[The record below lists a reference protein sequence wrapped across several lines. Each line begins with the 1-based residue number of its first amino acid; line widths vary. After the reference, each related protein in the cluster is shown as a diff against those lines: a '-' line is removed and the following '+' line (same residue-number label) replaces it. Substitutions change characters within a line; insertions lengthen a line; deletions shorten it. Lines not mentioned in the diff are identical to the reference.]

1 MAHRL
6 ELISNQLAALQGT
19 SQSKLKENYLKDP
32 LEFLRLEELLPPD
45 INARR
50 KALRKLLD
58 EEVAPLIPEYVE
70 RAEFPRQILPKFKPI
85 FGLMKENYGCRQISM
100 LEKHL
105 NYYELAR
112 VDASLGTFYGVCMGL
127 VIFTIERL
135 GSEEQKAKYLPGLC
149 NLDIIGCWGLTEP
162 NFGSDASSL
171 QTTAKPVEGGFE
183 ITGEKRWIG
192 NAIMSDIM
200 IIWARNS
207 QTKQVEGFIVPTKSQ
222 GVKVVNIEKKLA
234 VRIVQNGHIHLDKV
248 FVPTDAKLEKAT
260 NFTTG
265 ANVILETSRISIPWM
280 AAGMMSGVYEH
291 SVKHLNSR
299 IQFDAPL
306 AAFQLNQEK
315 LVRILGNF
323 QSSFLLCWRIDRMA
337 NSGKANI
344 AQISLIKAWVT
355 AIGRDVVRLGREV
368 FGGNGILID
377 NYVMK
382 ALADMEVLH
391 TYEGTYD
398 VNSLVAGRAITG
410 IPAFKSSHKQPK
422 NA

>member
-6 ELISNQLAALQGT
+6 ELISNQLAAPSAT
-19 SQSKLKENYLKDP
+19 AQSKLKENYLKDP
-32 LEFLRLEELLPPD
+32 LEFLRLEELLPQD

-50 KALRKLLD
+50 KEFRKLLD
-58 EEVAPLIPEYVE
+58 EEIAPLIPDYVE
-70 RAEFPRQILPKFKPI
+70 RAEFPRQILPKLRPI

-112 VDASLGTFYGVCMGL
+112 IDGSLATFYGVTMGL
-127 VIFTIERL
+127 VMFTIERL

-200 IIWARNS
+200 IIWARNA
-207 QTKQVEGFIVPTKSQ
+207 QTKQVEGFIVPSKSQ
-222 GVKVVNIEKKLA
+222 GVKIVNIERKLA
-234 VRIVQNGHIHLDKV
+234 LRIVQNGHIYMDKV

-265 ANVILETSRISIPWM
+265 ANVVLESSRISIPWM
-280 AAGMMSGVYEH
+280 ATGMMAGVYEH
-291 SVKHLNSR
+291 CAKHLNTR
-299 IQFDAPL
+299 TQFDAPL

-323 QSSFLLCWRIDRMA
+323 QSSFLLSWRVDRMA
-337 NSGKANI
+337 NSGKASI
-344 AQISLIKAWVT
+344 AQTSLIKGWVT
-355 AIGRDVVRLGREV
+355 SIGRDVARLGREI

-382 ALADMEVLH
+382 AIADMEVFY

-410 IPAFKSSHKQPK
+410 IAAFKSSYKHPK
-422 NA
+422 NV